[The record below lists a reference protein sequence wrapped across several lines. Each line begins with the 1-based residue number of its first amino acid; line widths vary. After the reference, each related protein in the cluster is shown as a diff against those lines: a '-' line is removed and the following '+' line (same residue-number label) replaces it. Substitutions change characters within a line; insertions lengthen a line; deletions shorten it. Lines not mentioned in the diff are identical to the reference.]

1 MATEVQSL
9 AKIFNNRIF
18 RIPDYQRGYAWGD
31 RQLADFWSDLQR
43 AGTERIHYCGQL
55 TLEKVT
61 DGQWQKW
68 EGDQWL
74 IEDADYEP
82 YFVVDGQQRLTTS
95 IILLQCLLE
104 DIESDVVL
112 AGQKVVELREKYL
125 AKGNGVLRSCLFG
138 YANDNP
144 SHEFFRTQIL
154 GVPSNEFNGTRTVYT
169 TNLGAAKDYFKA
181 QIAKLN
187 GLEDKERLLKAM
199 VQRFRF
205 NLHELSDDID
215 VFMAFE
221 TMNNRGKSLSRLE
234 LLKNRLIYLST
245 LAKESEPEKQ
255 KVRANIN
262 AVWRTIYEEL
272 GRNPSSSLDDDE
284 FLRAHWIVFF
294 GYDKDE
300 ADPLTQFLLNRHFT
314 IEKLE
319 VGKLKLTDIQ
329 SYVDSLQICA
339 RVWQR
344 LHFPENHTQALG
356 AKAHASLVRL
366 KRLGFGVLRPLI
378 LAILSKTFS
387 DDELV
392 EPLNQAE
399 RFLLLVRNLTKTR
412 ADIGEPDSYRLA
424 FEINKGTAGLADCVA
439 KLSERINKS
448 FNVAN
453 FQFRID
459 ELFADEDPDGF
470 YRLPG
475 LHFLLFEYEENL
487 RRAAKSP
494 DAKINWDDFAGARK
508 SIEHVYPQNGE
519 NDEWPA
525 FKDYSSSERPKLL
538 QGLGNLVA
546 VSVAKNAS
554 LSRSSF
560 GAKKKGTDKIPGFS
574 QGSFSELRIAQSEDW
589 NAKAILDRGIELLE
603 FIEKRWQVK
612 LGDRAT
618 KVQLLKLGFL
628 EEPQLDE

>member
-1 MATEVQSL
+1 MPTEVQSL

-18 RIPDYQRGYAWGD
+18 RIPDYQRGYAWGE

-43 AGTERIHYCGQL
+43 AGNERIHYCGQL
-55 TLEKVT
+55 TLEKAP
-61 DGQWQKW
+61 DANWQKW
-68 EGDQWL
+68 EGDEWL
-74 IEDADYEP
+74 IKDADYEP
-82 YFVVDGQQRLTTS
+82 YFIVDGQQRITTS

-104 DIESDVVL
+104 DLEPDSVL
-112 AGQKVVELREKYL
+112 AGQKVSELREKYL

-154 GVPSNEFNGTRTVYT
+154 GVPSNEYNGTRTVYT
-169 TNLGAAKDYFKA
+169 TNLGTAKDYFKT

-187 GLEDKERLLKAM
+187 GIEDKERLLKAM

-245 LAKESEPEKQ
+245 LAKEPDAEKQ
-255 KVRANIN
+255 KVRSNIN

-272 GRNPSSSLDDDE
+272 GRNPDQSLDDDD

-300 ADPLTQFLLNRHFT
+300 ADPLTRFLLNWHFT
-314 IEKLE
+314 LE
-319 VGKLKLTDIQ
+319 RLDAGKLTLAQIQ
-329 SYVDSLQICA
+329 TYVDSLQVCA

-344 LHFPENHTQALG
+344 LHFPEHHVQVLG
-356 AKAHASLVRL
+356 KDAHAGLVRL

-378 LAILSKTFS
+378 LAILSKS
-387 DDELV
+387 LPDADLA
-392 EPLNQAE
+392 EPLKQAE
-399 RFLLLVRNLTKTR
+399 RFLLLVRSFAGTR
-412 ADIGEPDSYRLA
+412 SHVGEADSYRLA
-424 FEINKGTAGLADCVA
+424 NEIHGCTKGLHDCSVMLADRV
-439 KLSERINKS
+439 SRH
-448 FNVAN
+448 FTTPV
-453 FQFRID
+453 FQTEID
-459 ELFADEDPDGF
+459 DLFADENQSGF
-470 YRLPG
+470 YSLPG
-475 LHFLLFEYEENL
+475 LHFVLFEFEEHL

-494 DAKINWDDFAGARK
+494 DAKIDWDDFKGARK
-508 SIEHVYPQNGE
+508 SIEHVYPQQAE
-519 NDEWPA
+519 DDAWPA
-525 FKDYSSSERPKLL
+525 FQKLTPSERRLL
-538 QGLGNLVA
+538 LHNLGNLAA

-560 GAKKKGTDKIPGFS
+560 ESKKKGTDKIPGFS
-574 QGSFSELRIAQSEDW
+574 QGSFSELRIAQ
-589 NAKAILDRGIELLE
+589 NAEWTSKEILERGIEMLE
-603 FIEKRWQVK
+603 FIETRWLVN
-612 LGDRAT
+612 LGDRE
-618 KVQLLKLGFL
+618 KKIDLLNLGFMK
-628 EEPQLDE
+628 EDQA

>member
-18 RIPDYQRGYAWGD
+18 RIPDYQRGYAWGE

-43 AGTERIHYCGQL
+43 TGTDRNHYCGQL
-55 TLEKVT
+55 TLEKAAG
-61 DGQWQKW
+61 DHWRKW

-74 IEDADYEP
+74 IEDADYEAH
-82 YFVVDGQQRLTTS
+82 FVVDGQQRLTTS

-104 DIESDVVL
+104 DIEPDVVL
-112 AGQKVVELREKYL
+112 AGQKVAELREKYL

-169 TNLGAAKDYFKA
+169 TNLGAAKEYFKA

-199 VQRFRF
+199 IQRFRF

-284 FLRAHWIVFF
+284 FLRAHWILFF

-314 IEKLE
+314 IEQLDA
-319 VGKLKLTDIQ
+319 GKLKLTHIQ
-329 SYVDSLQICA
+329 SYVDSLQVCA
-339 RVWQR
+339 RVWQK
-344 LHFPENHTQALG
+344 LHFPENHTKVLG
-356 AKAHASLVRL
+356 VKTHAALVRL
-366 KRLGFGVLRPLI
+366 KRLGFGVLRPMI
-378 LAILSKTFS
+378 LAMLSKEFPDGDLT
-387 DDELV
+387 
-392 EPLNQAE
+392 EPLHQAE
-399 RFLLLVRNLTKTR
+399 RFLLLVRSFAGTR
-412 ADIGEPDSYRLA
+412 SHVGEAESYRLA
-424 FEINKGTAGLADCVA
+424 SEVHKGTKKLADCSLM
-439 KLSERINKS
+439 LSGRVNLH
-448 FNVAN
+448 FTAAA
-453 FQFRID
+453 FQTQID
-459 ELFADEDPDGF
+459 EMFADESQDGF
-470 YRLPG
+470 YGLPV
-475 LHFLLFEYEENL
+475 LHFVLFELEEHL

-494 DAKINWDDFAGARK
+494 DAKINWDDFRGARK
-508 SIEHVYPQNGE
+508 SIEHIFPQNAE
-519 NDEWPA
+519 NTEWPP
-525 FKDYSSSERPKLL
+525 FQGYSSSERHKLI
-538 QGLGNLVA
+538 QNLGNLVA

-560 GAKKKGTDKIPGFS
+560 EAKKKGTDKIPGFS
-574 QGSFSELRIAQSEDW
+574 QGSFSELRIAQSADW
-589 NAKAILDRGIELLE
+589 TAKEILNRGVELLE
-603 FIEKRWQVK
+603 FIENRWQVN

-618 KVQLLKLGFL
+618 KIKLLKLEL
-628 EEPQLDE
+628 IKE